1 MKQNSENHT
10 LKTNDKRLK
19 FNIGDIADILEMVT
33 CRPNQGLK
41 GHAQNY
47 IWDIEIWKY
56 IEILIMFFFVNTFP
70 MGVKISK
77 RQSSYKTQPRIF
89 KLVLNI
95 PPNGPH

>member
-47 IWDIEIWKY
+47 IWDIEI
-56 IEILIMFFFVNTFP
+56 
-70 MGVKISK
+70 
-77 RQSSYKTQPRIF
+77 
-89 KLVLNI
+89 
-95 PPNGPH
+95 